1 MKATI
6 GKQLENQLEWDDL
19 VWKATA
25 AYNFFPTELLQSA
38 PFFLMFRRE
47 AAVKHTLLAPES
59 LKYLGSEEGILD
71 VELMEK
77 LFHIVAFNLDKA
89 RRARDGSKP
98 RKANSMRETLVPG
111 DNMLVRDHTSKA
123 FQPKYKDFCVTGLV
137 GKNQVKV
144 KDNHGH
150 TTKVHHRDVK
160 KTQMVDKISDLYRE
174 EQDDKVRNSRK
185 ILSLEKTPDL
195 QWKLIENPEIGEII
209 HTPPGPTAISI
220 MIMRFIMMMEIYFRK
235 TREQSP
241 STTRKHKS

>member
-1 MKATI
+1 
-6 GKQLENQLEWDDL
+6 
-19 VWKATA
+19 
-25 AYNFFPTELLQSA
+25 
-38 PFFLMFRRE
+38 
-47 AAVKHTLLAPES
+47 
-59 LKYLGSEEGILD
+59 
-71 VELMEK
+71 MEK

-89 RRARDGSKP
+89 RRARDGIKP
-98 RKANSMRETLVPG
+98 RKANSMPETLVPG

-160 KTQMVDKISDLYRE
+160 KTQMVNKISDLYRE

-209 HTPPGPTAISI
+209 RTPPGPTAISI
-220 MIMRFIMMMEIYFRK
+220 IMIITLIIQFCGDLFQKNKRTITKYYQKTQKLIGRTTGVTRHSLCHNNMRNMYDFCK
-235 TREQSP
+235 
-241 STTRKHKS
+241 